1 MKIFLVDDEYI
12 NNVIST
18 KILMKIDG
26 TLQLIKFTN
35 PLQAYDEME
44 AHKPDL
50 VLLDLNMPQFSGW
63 QYLDKMKTEQVPYP
77 VVILTS
83 SVCKP
88 DSARAR
94 TYENVIGYAEKPL
107 NADEISQYIMGEF
120 PRHWAQ

>member
-18 KILMKIDG
+18 KILMKIDN
-26 TLQLIKFTN
+26 TLNIVKFTN
-35 PLQAYDEME
+35 PIQAFEE
-44 AHKPDL
+44 IRNENPDL

-63 QYLDKMKTEQVPYP
+63 QFLDKMQAENVSNP

-88 DSARAR
+88 DSARAY
-94 TYENVIGYAEKPL
+94 TYKNVIGYAEKPL
-107 NADEISQYIMGEF
+107 NRDEISQYLISVS
-120 PRHWAQ
+120 AQ

>member
-18 KILMKIDG
+18 KILMKIDSK
-26 TLQLIKFTN
+26 LEIVKFTN
-35 PLQAYDEME
+35 PVEAYDEMKN
-44 AHKPDL
+44 AKPDL
-50 VLLDLNMPQFSGW
+50 ILLDLNMPQFSGW
-63 QYLDKMKTEQVPYP
+63 QYLEKMRVDNMPYQ

-88 DSARAR
+88 DNARAR

-107 NADEISQYIMGEF
+107 NRDEISQYIS
-120 PRHWAQ
+120 ASA